1 MARLEDGDYI
11 SYIEEL
17 AHRPSAAG
25 DASEPAPAPTAAGDP
40 AADPGGSAAAAA
52 GAQRPGDGMDPGA
65 AASGSAHCGPWA
77 SRNHTSRP
85 RGRRPHLQLTP
96 GARSAAAP
104 RIARYLAS
112 LAAAALL
119 TMAIITALHI
129 EQPWLKFVAAAAM
142 LMLTAMLLSL
152 QDRLR
157 ARRAPQ

>member
-11 SYIEEL
+11 SYINEL
-17 AHRPSAAG
+17 AHRPAAAADSSG
-25 DASEPAPAPTAAGDP
+25 PAPASTAAGGP
-40 AADPGGSAAAAA
+40 AAGSGGSAAATA
-52 GAQRPGDGMDPGA
+52 GAQRPDGEEEP
-65 AASGSAHCGPWA
+65 GSAVHGGVRSGPWA

-104 RIARYLAS
+104 RAARYLAS

-129 EQPWLKFVAAAAM
+129 EQPWLRFAVAAAM
-142 LMLTAMLLSL
+142 LMLTAMLLNL

-157 ARRAPQ
+157 ARRAPR

>member
-17 AHRPSAAG
+17 AHRSSAAG
-25 DASEPAPAPTAAGDP
+25 DAPGPAPAPTAAGDP
-40 AADPGGSAAAAA
+40 AADTGGSAADAGGAQWPGHGEEPRAAA
-52 GAQRPGDGMDPGA
+52 R
-65 AASGSAHCGPWA
+65 GSARSGPWA
-77 SRNHTSRP
+77 SRSHTSRP

-129 EQPWLKFVAAAAM
+129 EQPWLKFAAAAAT

-157 ARRAPQ
+157 ARRAPR

>member
-11 SYIEEL
+11 SYIDEL
-17 AHRPSAAG
+17 AHRPRAAG
-25 DASEPAPAPTAAGDP
+25 GAPGPAPASTAAGGP
-40 AADPGGSAAAAA
+40 AAGSGGSAAAAS
-52 GAQRPGDGMDPGA
+52 GARRSGDGEEPGA
-65 AASGSAHCGPWA
+65 ADSGSARSGPWA

-104 RIARYLAS
+104 RLARYLAS

-129 EQPWLKFVAAAAM
+129 EQPWLKFAVAAAM
-142 LMLTAMLLSL
+142 LMLTAMLLNL

-157 ARRAPQ
+157 ARRAPR